1 MTRTMLKALLSMLA
15 ALLAAGVALVGA
27 VEATAAIRRRGQR
40 PPTVEGFA
48 WEEQP
53 EVELESGDKNPK
65 LYPEYEGLYEAM
77 IEEIEGARER
87 TTGYHTVEVTVT

>member
-1 MTRTMLKALLSMLA
+1 MTRTMLKALLSLLA
-15 ALLAAGVALVGA
+15 ALLAAEIALVGA
-27 VEATAAIRRRGQR
+27 IEATASVRRRGQK
-40 PPTVEGFA
+40 PPSENFP

-53 EVELESGDKNPK
+53 EIELESGDERLK

-87 TTGYHTVEVTVT
+87 IFIETFL

>member
-1 MTRTMLKALLSMLA
+1 MLKALLSMLA
-15 ALLAAGVALVGA
+15 ILLAAEVALVGA
-27 VEATAAIRRRGQR
+27 AEATAAIRRRGKP
-40 PPTVEGFA
+40 PPTAEGFP

-53 EVELESGDKNPK
+53 EVELESGEENLK

-87 TTGYHTVEVTVT
+87 IFIETFL